1 MSLRRCSLL
10 GHVMLLAGIITVAE
24 ARRRGDVLTEV
35 ELTGDALIVHV
46 KGIDRLWSL
55 KSRLEIPLAHVLD
68 AEADTQ
74 VAREWQKGLRVPGT
88 QLPGVITAGTFFQ
101 DGDRVFWDVRDP
113 EKTVVIRLEDER
125 YARLVIEVEDPP
137 STVAAIEEAVGKS
150 S

>member
-1 MSLRRCSLL
+1 
-10 GHVMLLAGIITVAE
+10 MLLAGIITVAE

-113 EKTVVIRLEDER
+113 ER
-125 YARLVIEVEDPP
+125 YGACTRWSTP
-137 STVAAIEEAVGKS
+137 STTKWRQEQWT
-150 S
+150 

>member
-1 MSLRRCSLL
+1 
-10 GHVMLLAGIITVAE
+10 MLLAGIITVAE